1 MKILCVADTVEACL
15 YEAFDEER
23 FGDVD
28 LVLSCGDL
36 PPEYVSFLVSATG
49 GPVYYVRGN
58 HDIRYDA
65 KPPLGAMDLHGR
77 IVDYQGI
84 RILGLEGSR
93 WYNGGP
99 SQYSE
104 GQMRGMIRKLWPR
117 LWFRKPVDI
126 IFTHAPPRGVGDRED
141 LCHRGFKSYNRLIE
155 QLRPRYFIHGHIHDH
170 FPTAE
175 ARTTLVDTTKV
186 INAYGHVCFEID
198 IRKAG

>member
-15 YEAFDEER
+15 YGEFDAER
-23 FGDVD
+23 FADVG

-49 GPVYYVRGN
+49 CPVYYVRGN
-58 HDIRYDA
+58 HDIRYTS

-77 IVDYQGI
+77 IVDFEGV

-99 SQYSE
+99 NQYSD

-126 IFTHAPPRGVGDRED
+126 IFTHAPPRGVNDRED
-141 LCHRGFKSYNRLIE
+141 LCHRGFPSYNRLIE
-155 QLRPRYFIHGHIHDH
+155 QLHPQYFIHGHIHDH
-170 FPTAE
+170 FTTSE
-175 ARTTLVDTTKV
+175 ARTTLVGTTKV
-186 INAYGHVCFEID
+186 INAYGHVVIEID
-198 IRKAG
+198 DRKTD

>member
-1 MKILCVADTVEACL
+1 LKLLCLADTVEACL
-15 YEAFDEER
+15 YDRFDHGR

-36 PPEYVSFLVSATG
+36 PPEYLSFLVSATG

-58 HDIRYDA
+58 HDIRYDT

-77 IVDYQGI
+77 VVDHQGI

-99 SQYSE
+99 NQYTDSQ
-104 GQMRGMIRKLWPR
+104 MKAMIRKLWPR

-126 IFTHAPPRGVGDRED
+126 IFTHAPPRGVNDRED
-141 LCHRGFKSYNRLIE
+141 LCHRGFRCFGRLIE
-155 QLRPRYFIHGHIHDH
+155 QLRPRYFIHGHIHGPFDSLD
-170 FPTAE
+170 
-175 ARTTLVDTTKV
+175 ARTTQVDATRV
-186 INAYGHVCFEID
+186 INAYGHVLLEID
-198 IRKAG
+198 TQKTR

>member
-1 MKILCVADTVEACL
+1 VKILCVADTVEASL
-15 YEAFDEER
+15 YER
-23 FGDVD
+23 FNHHRFSDVD

-36 PPEYVSFLVSATG
+36 PPEYLSFLVSATG

-58 HDIRYDA
+58 HDFRYET

-77 IVDYQGI
+77 IVDCEGT

-99 SQYSE
+99 CQYSDS
-104 GQMRGMIRKLWPR
+104 QMGAMIRKLWPR

-126 IFTHAPPRGVGDRED
+126 IFAHAPPRGVGDRED
-141 LCHRGFKSYNRLIE
+141 LCHRGFRSFGRLIE
-155 QLRPRYFIHGHIHDH
+155 QLRPRYFIHGHIHGPFD
-170 FPTAE
+170 TMD

-186 INAYGHVCFEID
+186 INAYGHVLLEIEASKT
-198 IRKAG
+198 R

>member
-1 MKILCVADTVEACL
+1 MKILCVADTVEDCL
-15 YEAFDEER
+15 YKAFDKVR

-36 PPEYVSFLVSATG
+36 PPEYISFLVSATG

-58 HDIRYDA
+58 HDIRYDT
-65 KPPLGAMDLHGR
+65 KPPMGGMDLHGR
-77 IVDYQGI
+77 IVDFRGI

-99 SQYSE
+99 SQYSD

-126 IFTHAPPRGVGDRED
+126 IFTHAPPRHVHDRED
-141 LCHRGFKSYNRLIE
+141 MCHRGFRSFNRLIE
-155 QLRPRYFIHGHIHDH
+155 QLRPRYFIHGHVHEH
-170 FPTAE
+170 FTSME
-175 ARTTLVDTTKV
+175 ERTTVVDTTKV
-186 INAYGHVCFEID
+186 INAYGHVTIEID
-198 IRKAG
+198 PQEAG